1 MCVETCNI
9 QALFCRKQTKQVVTL
24 MSQETDAIQEPVQL
38 QPQPKEKPK
47 ETRASQLTLQELLDS
62 MKSVHDDIG
71 QICEL
76 MSEEKVL
83 VSEFFESFLKLVQ
96 PLASTLPVS
105 TATLPGEMGDV
116 AQALIDPQG
125 HLILLY
131 QDGYAKIENL
141 REEKHRDVMVAIVK
155 DAIPKIKLLI
165 NAHRQKIEERMKFMS
180 SVTKELQKM
189 SRAFSTASAVEP
201 Q

>member
-1 MCVETCNI
+1 
-9 QALFCRKQTKQVVTL
+9 
-24 MSQETDAIQEPVQL
+24 MSQETNTIQEPVQL
-38 QPQPKEKPK
+38 QPQPKENPK
-47 ETRASQLTLQELLDS
+47 QTKASQLTLQELLDC
-62 MKSVHDDIG
+62 MKSVQDNIG

-96 PLASTLPVS
+96 PIASTLPVS

-116 AQALIDPQG
+116 AQALVDPLG
-125 HLILLY
+125 NLILLY

-141 REEKHRDVMVAIVK
+141 REEKHRDLMVAIVK
-155 DAIPKIKLLI
+155 DTAPKIRLLI
-165 NAHRQKIEERMKFMS
+165 NAHRQKIEERMKFLS
-180 SVTKELQKM
+180 SVTKEMQKV
-189 SRAFSTASAVEP
+189 SRAFSAAGAVES